1 MLCEI
6 MMWHE
11 YHNDCHICATMSIL
25 LCERY
30 VKIIHM
36 CNNDYERL
44 WKVPSRGKHWGLCC
58 FLWEGS
64 TDLGEK
70 QMLVLFGNLFGNNSN
85 WEGGEQTLCWRDW
98 RATTKYN
105 RDHFMSKKS
114 CPAENLRNHFAA
126 KSIWQT
132 QTFPEGSL
140 HCIGSKVLVL
150 SSLLVFA
157 HFFFKFTFCFY
168 QVW

>member
-1 MLCEI
+1 MIVIYVQQCQWLSMI
-6 MMWHE
+6 
-11 YHNDCHICATMSIL
+11 

-36 CNNDYERL
+36 CNNDYEIL

-114 CPAENLRNHFAA
+114 PVLLKIWEIILRLKVFGKRKHSPKDRCIALAVKFWFLAVC
-126 KSIWQT
+126 Q
-132 QTFPEGSL
+132 FL
-140 HCIGSKVLVL
+140 HIFL
-150 SSLLVFA
+150 
-157 HFFFKFTFCFY
+157 KFTFCFY
-168 QVW
+168 QAW